1 MQEILKVTDVNFER
15 SDFSLN
21 NISFKIYSGD
31 IVGLIG
37 ENGAGKTTLFNVI
50 FKNLEPSN
58 GEISFLGDQHTKTDK
73 SEMAIILDKN
83 HFNAS
88 FTAIDINS
96 IFSKVFK
103 NWNKELFFSYIKEFE
118 LPKDKKINDYSHGM
132 KVKLNFAYAFFESS
146 NCCCWMR
153 QLMDWIPYLEIH
165 YYLIYQIFQRK
176 LDVLCLFL
184 KE

>member
-21 NISFKIYSGD
+21 NISFKLYSGD

-73 SEMAIILDKN
+73 SEMAIILDK
-83 HFNAS
+83 
-88 FTAIDINS
+88 
-96 IFSKVFK
+96 KVHPRK
-103 NWNKELFFSYIKEFE
+103 NQKTRSLHEVERILHPF
-118 LPKDKKINDYSHGM
+118 
-132 KVKLNFAYAFFESS
+132 VT
-146 NCCCWMR
+146 
-153 QLMDWIPYLEIH
+153 
-165 YYLIYQIFQRK
+165 
-176 LDVLCLFL
+176 
-184 KE
+184 